1 MIHEIIIYS
10 KSLESSML
18 LGSNVFDFSGVK
30 DDPCT
35 SSLTSK
41 LVKIKVTACG
51 SGQFTCDDGQCVSI
65 DDRCNQISNC
75 RDESDEDDCKM
86 LVIKDNYN
94 KKIAPF
100 SYDYVK
106 SQIIPVNVN
115 VSMAL
120 MDILSISEVDLV
132 FDLKFRFMMVWNDY
146 RLKYHNLKL
155 ERSSNSFSRDE
166 IDKLWIPNL
175 VFSNTENSES
185 TVGDDESE
193 VTVSREG
200 SFSES
205 SVDVME
211 EINIFEGSQNRIS
224 FQQVYSKT
232 FKCLYELQLYPF
244 DTQVCRLIL

>member
-1 MIHEIIIYS
+1 
-10 KSLESSML
+10 ML
-18 LGSNVFDFSGVK
+18 LGVNTFDFSGVK

-35 SSLTSK
+35 SSLSSK

-75 RDESDEDDCKM
+75 RDESDEDNCKM

-100 SYDYVK
+100 AFDYVK
-106 SQIIPVNVN
+106 SEVIPVNVN
-115 VSMAL
+115 VSMAIL
-120 MDILSISEVDLV
+120 DILSIAEVDLV
-132 FDLKFRFMMVWNDY
+132 FDLKFRFVMVWYDY
-146 RLKYHNLKL
+146 RLKYHNLKVV
-155 ERSSNSFSRDE
+155 RSSNSFSRDE

-185 TVGDDESE
+185 TVGNDESE
-193 VTVSREG
+193 VTVTREG

-211 EINIFEGSQNRIS
+211 EINIFEGNQNRII
-224 FQQVYSKT
+224 FQQVYSKS

-244 DTQVCRLIL
+244 DTQVSSLKSLFSLNLFLRFVL